1 MAENSVCTMTKA
13 LTETTQVGLHLPEQN
28 TTKLSRNLP
37 NIKDDVK
44 YVAYFYESSGIKPT
58 DIIFNIVKSSGRIYM
73 LLLIYRA

>member
-1 MAENSVCTMTKA
+1 MHYDKSLNRNNASWFAPIRAKYYKIVEEFTKI
-13 LTETTQVGLHLPEQN
+13 L
-28 TTKLSRNLP
+28 
-37 NIKDDVK
+37 KDDVK